1 MEGEAPI
8 QGASPARPRLGLAR
22 PGIRVISEAPD
33 LDVSSFLLA

>member
-8 QGASPARPRLGLAR
+8 QGASPARPRLGLTR